1 MQGIWAF
8 SGPRLEPIRVQPIPL
23 LPLQPLCRCPADL
36 ARKRR
41 IPRLS
46 SPALDFRLLAHPLS
60 PPRFDSSLLLGFL
73 TPLHRLPWQTKPT
86 ERCVPVPGGS
96 RPCHVSLLNFFHFFS
111 LRCLVKVPC
120 FAHVQ
125 AFMELQSRM
134 IDTTAKIKQVAP
146 FFPLSDP
153 FHRFRSCLI
162 LGLFSC
168 LGLCLS
174 RRLKL

>member
-1 MQGIWAF
+1 M
-8 SGPRLEPIRVQPIPL
+8 
-23 LPLQPLCRCPADL
+23 
-36 ARKRR
+36 
-41 IPRLS
+41 
-46 SPALDFRLLAHPLS
+46 
-60 PPRFDSSLLLGFL
+60 
-73 TPLHRLPWQTKPT
+73 
-86 ERCVPVPGGS
+86 PGGS
-96 RPCHVSLLNFFHFFS
+96 RPRHVSLLNFSFFFS
-111 LRCLVKVPC
+111 CDVSLKVPC

-146 FFPLSDP
+146 LFPLSDP

-174 RRLKL
+174 RGLKL